1 MHSTL
6 RASVLVL
13 CSLIVT
19 SCALFRSHEAA
30 TAAYVGDSAITAR
43 VKTALIKDPKIQ
55 ANEIEVVTTQSRV
68 TLNGVVD
75 NAEMARRAIEI
86 ARATPG
92 VRTIDDKL
100 QVASTPAPSVKP
112 SSSGRATDGS

>member
-6 RASVLVL
+6 RATVLVL
-13 CSLIVT
+13 SSLSVT

-43 VKTALIKDPKIQ
+43 VTTALIKDPKIQ
-55 ANEIEVVTTQSRV
+55 ANEIEVETTQSRV

-100 QVASTPAPSVKP
+100 RVAAAPASSVRPSA
-112 SSSGRATDGS
+112 SGRTSDRS